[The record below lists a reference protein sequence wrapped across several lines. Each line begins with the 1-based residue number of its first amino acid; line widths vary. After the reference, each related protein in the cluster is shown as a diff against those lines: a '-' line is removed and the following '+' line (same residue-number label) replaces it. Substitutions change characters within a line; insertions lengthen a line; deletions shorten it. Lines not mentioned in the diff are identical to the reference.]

1 MMTLPA
7 SLMMKYTRPVKLA
20 KFNIVMRLGWCK
32 KISLVLTSIN
42 SYYPFLRH
50 GERGQGKGKFLIF
63 SPSGSHE
70 NARGRGSRGNRGRGN
85 RSLHSS
91 SVNDDRDGDS
101 NLFYRKNSRGKI
113 YEKSSESADNHAG
126 QEEGRIGRQ
135 LRLLSREINED
146 NIVKICHQLQVT
158 VLVFHIIIKSS

>member
-1 MMTLPA
+1 MGVGDKPCIGGSTVSSNVM
-7 SLMMKYTRPVKLA
+7 VLA
-20 KFNIVMRLGWCK
+20 LC
-32 KISLVLTSIN
+32 
-42 SYYPFLRH
+42 LRA
-50 GERGQGKGKFLIF
+50 
-63 SPSGSHE
+63 PST
-70 NARGRGSRGNRGRGN
+70 NPKRRGNRGRGN